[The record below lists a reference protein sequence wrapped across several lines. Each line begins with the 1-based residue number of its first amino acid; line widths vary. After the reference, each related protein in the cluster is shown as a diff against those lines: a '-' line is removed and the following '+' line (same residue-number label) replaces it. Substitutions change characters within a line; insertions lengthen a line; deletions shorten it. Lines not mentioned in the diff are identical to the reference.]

1 MSDEGLIVIMSVL
14 SGHHPALVSS
24 QSQRSFCLTTLPQ
37 DLRTFY
43 VLNAKPSM
51 NYEQH
56 QNANQNWMI
65 TFKSCVSAV
74 IMCCMIITWL
84 LCLLSC
90 HRDLVSCLY
99 SIHHIVYTLQGI
111 ILAMMR
117 PILHIFLRLKFYPL
131 LSLSPE
137 LHHPELSITA
147 QWPTSWS

>member
-43 VLNAKPSM
+43 VLNAEPGM
-51 NYEQH
+51 NYDQH

-65 TFKSCVSAV
+65 TFKSCVSAE

-99 SIHHIVYTLQGI
+99 SLHHIVYTLQGI
-111 ILAMMR
+111 ILANDGG
-117 PILHIFLRLKFYPL
+117 HIEMFNVFIQRSFKFDLPRLISRA
-131 LSLSPE
+131 LSTE
-137 LHHPELSITA
+137 TVH
-147 QWPTSWS
+147 Q